1 MQDDRTK
8 SEMSFDSTLAIL
20 SFELQE
26 EASFRSENKNGCL
39 EAKRLP
45 QKNTK
50 RLDRTDIFVNE
61 NDFVLL

>member
-1 MQDDRTK
+1 
-8 SEMSFDSTLAIL
+8 MSFDSTLAIL

-26 EASFRSENKNGCL
+26 EASFRSENKNGCP